1 MKEAACEER
10 HATSGDELAGNAC
23 FANAWS
29 PFATEEGDSAAKQE
43 DCGNKKGDALLWG
56 ICSDALHGSCVFR
69 YGERAFRAHYRA
81 VLGGGEREEGW
92 EHDLLFVDVSEI

>member
-29 PFATEEGDSAAKQE
+29 PFAAEEGDSAAKQE
-43 DCGNKKGDALLWG
+43 DGGNKKGDALLWE
-56 ICSDALHGSCVFR
+56 ICSNALHV
-69 YGERAFRAHYRA
+69 
-81 VLGGGEREEGW
+81 V
-92 EHDLLFVDVSEI
+92 